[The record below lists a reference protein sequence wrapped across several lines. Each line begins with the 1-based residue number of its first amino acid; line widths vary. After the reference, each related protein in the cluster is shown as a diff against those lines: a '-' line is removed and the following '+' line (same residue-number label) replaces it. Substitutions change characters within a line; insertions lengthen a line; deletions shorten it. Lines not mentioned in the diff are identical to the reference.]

1 MTCHKNTSQHGFA
14 PTSRAARAAPTKG
27 RSIQNASNR
36 RQNNQLGMGSLW
48 MFPKNIGFF
57 PQIIHLFIGFSINS
71 TILFGVPLFLETS
84 EVADMIFSAH
94 SSIANP
100 IQMRSFGGI
109 LRGWAPSGSSDRITL
124 IYKSFSWPFGRGPT
138 TPGLGDL
145 QTPFIMDR
153 YKWSKKM

>member
-1 MTCHKNTSQHGFA
+1 MTCHKHTSQHGMWP

-27 RSIQNASNR
+27 RSIQNASNQW
-36 RQNNQLGMGSLW
+36 QNNQLGMGSLW
-48 MFPKNIGFF
+48 MFPKNMGFF

-71 TILFGVPLFLETS
+71 TILFLETS

-109 LRGWAPSGSSDRITL
+109 LESSDRITL
-124 IYKSFSWPFGRGPT
+124 IYKSFSRRSHNPRSW
-138 TPGLGDL
+138 GLTNPVYYGSL
-145 QTPFIMDR
+145 T
-153 YKWSKKM
+153 